1 MMRKILLILYY
12 WPPAGGPGVQRWLY
26 FVRYLPQFGIE
37 PVLYLP
43 EKPHYPLQDPE
54 LEEQVPEGIRMYRC
68 RFWEPYGL
76 ASLLSPGKTRRIS
89 SGIIRRKKAGL
100 IERALLWIRGN
111 LFIPDARRGWVK
123 PALRELPAIL
133 EREGIDTVVT
143 TGPPHSLHLIGM
155 GLKERLGVRWVAD
168 FRDPWTE
175 IGYMDALFP
184 GKRAMRHHRELES
197 LVLRAADQVIT
208 TSRTTASAFAA
219 LTDRP
224 VSVVTNGYDGQPG
237 DGRQPEGDFV
247 LAHIGSMLSDR
258 NPETLWKALRS
269 LTDQNPVFAGR
280 LRIELTGL
288 VSPEIEQSL
297 KTHGLW
303 EHTLVRP
310 YVTHREALALQRQ
323 AQVLLLVE
331 IDSPQTRGILP
342 GKLFEYMAAARPVLA
357 IGPEGWE
364 AAELVAQ
371 TGCGSGFTYA
381 QEPEIRAQLLRWYE
395 AYEAGALHQDPGIAK
410 PFHRRALTEKL
421 AKEVLWA

>member
-26 FVRYLPQFGIE
+26 FARYLPEFGVE
-37 PVLYLP
+37 PVLFLP
-43 EKPHYPLQDPE
+43 EKPHYPLRDPD
-54 LEEQVPEGIRMYRC
+54 LEIQVPEGIKVYRS

-76 ASLLSPGKTRRIS
+76 ASLLSRNKTRRIS
-89 SGIIRRKKAGL
+89 SGIIQRKKPAPL
-100 IERALLWIRGN
+100 ERALLWIRGN

-155 GLKERLGVRWVAD
+155 GLKEQLSVRWVAD

-184 GKRAMRHHRELES
+184 GKRALRLHHDLES
-197 LVLRAADQVIT
+197 RVLRTADHIVT
-208 TSRTTASAFAA
+208 TSQTTRRAFEC

-258 NPETLWKALRS
+258 NPEALWKALRGLCES
-269 LTDQNPVFAGR
+269 EQGFARR

-297 KTHGLW
+297 RAHGLW
-303 EHTLVRP
+303 EHTLFRP
-310 YVTHREALALQRQ
+310 YVPHGEALALQRK

-357 IGPEGWE
+357 IGPESWE
-364 AAELVAQ
+364 AAEIVGRA
-371 TGCGSGFTYA
+371 GCGSGFTYA
-381 QEPEIRAQLLRWYE
+381 GETGIRAQLLAWYE
-395 AYEAGALHQDPGIAK
+395 AYCAGTLHQNPGIAR
-410 PFHRRALTEKL
+410 PFHRRALTEQL
-421 AKEVLWA
+421 VKEALWE

>member
-26 FVRYLPQFGIE
+26 FARYLPEFGIE

-43 EKPHYPLQDPE
+43 ENPHYPLQDPE
-54 LEEQVPEGIRMYRC
+54 LEELVPEGIRIYRC

-76 ASLLSPGKTRRIS
+76 ASLLSRSKTRRIS
-89 SGIIRRKKAGL
+89 SGIIRRKKPGL

-133 EREGIDTVVT
+133 EREGIHTVVT

-155 GLKERLGVRWVAD
+155 GLKAQLPIRWVAD

-184 GKRAMRHHRELES
+184 GKRAMRRHRELES
-197 LVLRAADQVIT
+197 RVLRSADQIVT
-208 TSRTTASAFAA
+208 TSRITCSAFEE
-219 LTDRP
+219 LTARP

-258 NPETLWKALRS
+258 NPEALWKALKS
-269 LTDQNPVFAGR
+269 LRDQDPGFAGR

-297 KTHGLW
+297 RLHGLW

-310 YVTHREALALQRQ
+310 YVPHREALALQRQ
-323 AQVLLLVE
+323 AQVLLLIE

-342 GKLFEYMAAARPVLA
+342 GKLFEYMAAARPILA

-364 AAELVAQ
+364 AAQLVEQ
-371 TGCGSGFTYA
+371 TGCGSGFSHA
-381 QEPEIRAQLLRWYE
+381 QESGIRNRLLAWYD
-395 AYEAGALHQDPGIAK
+395 AYCKGTLHQDPGIAR

-421 AKEVLWA
+421 VKEALWE

>member
-43 EKPHYPLQDPE
+43 ENPHYPLRDPD
-54 LEEQVPEGIRMYRC
+54 LEELVPEGITIYRC

-76 ASLLSPGKTRRIS
+76 ASLLGRDKTRRIS
-89 SGIIRRKKAGL
+89 SGIIRRKKPGL

-111 LFIPDARRGWVK
+111 LFIPDARRGWVR
-123 PALRELPAIL
+123 PALRDLPAIL
-133 EREGIDTVVT
+133 EQEGIHTVVT

-155 GLKERLGVRWVAD
+155 GLKASLPIRWVAD

-184 GKRAMRHHRELES
+184 GKRAMRRHRELES
-197 LVLRAADQVIT
+197 LVLRAADQIVT
-208 TSRTTASAFAA
+208 TSRTTCAAFEA

-224 VSVVTNGYDGQPG
+224 VTVVTNGYDGQPG

-258 NPETLWKALRS
+258 DPGVLWKALRE
-269 LTDQNPVFAGR
+269 LCDRDTRFAR
-280 LRIELTGL
+280 SLRIELTGL

-297 KTHGLW
+297 RLHGLW
-303 EHTLVRP
+303 EHTRVRP
-310 YVTHREALALQRQ
+310 YVPHREALALQRQ

-342 GKLFEYMAAARPVLA
+342 GKLFEYMAAARPILA

-364 AAELVAQ
+364 AAEIVNQ
-371 TGCGSGFTYA
+371 TGCGSGFSYS
-381 QEPEIRAQLLRWYE
+381 QEPEIRTRVLAWYE
-395 AYEAGALHQDPGIAK
+395 AYCAGALHQNPDIAG
-410 PFHRRALTEKL
+410 PYHRRALTGKL
-421 AKEVLWA
+421 VKEVLWE